1 MSSCFAV
8 ESFNAIGASEATFD
22 AESGSTIGLI
32 VARLHPLIGWLD
44 SGAPIGILLGVAVE
58 FIFEWVFF

>member
-1 MSSCFAV
+1 MNSD
-8 ESFNAIGASEATFD
+8 AIRADEATFD
-22 AESGSTIGLI
+22 ADFGSTIGLI